1 MASSTNA
8 VILTGKG
15 EVRNCKLPV
24 GSATN
29 SILTEAQLM
38 GVLKRKTEP
47 EEIGTYKH
55 GLLRLTCFGYT
66 AGRAGTESK
75 HTLPA
80 PHDED
85 VCYGDIVVVAWKKGA
100 SWARPTAFSA
110 KEYEEFYEQRL
121 MGDGEDEEDV
131 GEDDEDD
138 AGADVEAEV
147 DAGAEAEADVDADI
161 EEVVDPDADEE
172 LPEEVVEEDEEAV
185 VDSEEEEEEDDED
198 ADEVEDGSEGSIGP
212 GLGEDDD
219 EIVITKT
226 KGKKKSVPKPTNAAA
241 NTGRGKQTYL
251 LQKGTIHDSVS
262 IHDGPYHERLLALI
276 QHQFGDSYIQS
287 HAEDLCAVIEDCAC
301 AEAERRGIVRHHAN
315 PLFQTVYK
323 AVVRR
328 ILGNIDP
335 SSYVQNEHL
344 HKQLQSGDLSL
355 ETLRSMSTQDMNPGL
370 YKELYDRQLLR
381 EQAQLEGN
389 KAMTSELFTCSR
401 CKKNQCTYYQLQTR
415 SADEPMTTFITCLNC
430 NKRWKE

>member
-1 MASSTNA
+1 MASTTNA

-55 GLLRLTCFGYT
+55 RQLRLTCFGYT
-66 AGRAGTESK
+66 TGRAGTESK

-85 VCYGDIVVVAWKKGA
+85 VCYGDILVVAWKKGA

-121 MGDGEDEEDV
+121 MGDGEDGDEGEDEGEDGEED
-131 GEDDEDD
+131 
-138 AGADVEAEV
+138 GADA
-147 DAGAEAEADVDADI
+147 DADADI
-161 EEVVDPDADEE
+161 EEVVDADADEE
-172 LPEEVVEEDEEAV
+172 DLPEEVVEEDEEAV
-185 VDSEEEEEEDDED
+185 VDSEEEEEEEDDED
-198 ADEVEDGSEGSIGP
+198 ADEAEDGSEGSIGG

-241 NTGRGKQTYL
+241 HTGRGKQTYL
-251 LQKGTIHDSVS
+251 LQKGTIHDSES
-262 IHDGPYHERLLALI
+262 IHEGPYHERLLALI
-276 QHQFGDSYIQS
+276 QHHFGDSYIQS

-355 ETLRSMSTQDMNPGL
+355 ETLRSMSTLDMNPGL

>member
-1 MASSTNA
+1 MA
-8 VILTGKG
+8 
-15 EVRNCKLPV
+15 
-24 GSATN
+24 
-29 SILTEAQLM
+29 
-38 GVLKRKTEP
+38 VLKRKTEP
-47 EEIGTYKH
+47 EEIGTYKY
-55 GLLRLTCFGYT
+55 GQLRLTCFGYT

-80 PHDED
+80 PHDDE
-85 VCYGDIVVVAWKKGA
+85 VRYGDIVVVAWKKGA
-100 SWARPTAFSA
+100 SWARPVAFSA
-110 KEYEEFYEQRL
+110 KEYEEFYQQRL
-121 MGDGEDEEDV
+121 MNEGEDGEEDSDGEAVAEPEE
-131 GEDDEDD
+131 EI
-138 AGADVEAEV
+138 VEE
-147 DAGAEAEADVDADI
+147 EAVE
-161 EEVVDPDADEE
+161 
-172 LPEEVVEEDEEAV
+172 EEVVEEEAVEDEELAV
-185 VDSEEEEEEDDED
+185 ESDQESTVDEEDEDEDEDED
-198 ADEVEDGSEGSIGP
+198 AEDGEDGSEGSIAG

-219 EIVITKT
+219 EIVITKS

-251 LQKGTIHDSVS
+251 LQKGTIQDTES
-262 IHDGPYHERLLALI
+262 IHDGPYHERLLTLI
-276 QHQFGDSYIQS
+276 RQKFSNVYIQA
-287 HAEDLCAVIEDCAC
+287 HAEELCVVIEDCAC

-344 HKQLQSGDLSL
+344 HKQLVSGDLSL
-355 ETLRSMSTQDMNPGL
+355 DTLRSMSTQDMNPAL

-389 KAMTSELFTCSR
+389 KAVVSELFTCSR

>member
-1 MASSTNA
+1 MASTTNA

-29 SILTEAQLM
+29 SILTETQLM

-47 EEIGTYKH
+47 EEICTYKH
-55 GLLRLTCFGYT
+55 GALRLTCFGYT
-66 AGRAGTESK
+66 TGRAGTESK

-85 VCYGDIVVVAWKKGA
+85 VCYGDILVVAWKKGA

-121 MGDGEDEEDV
+121 MGDGE
-131 GEDDEDD
+131 EDDEDED
-138 AGADVEAEV
+138 DEDG
-147 DAGAEAEADVDADI
+147 GPEADVDVDA
-161 EEVVDPDADEE
+161 EEVVDTGADADADADADVDEE
-172 LPEEVVEEDEEAV
+172 LPEEDEDAV
-185 VDSEEEEEEDDED
+185 VDSEEEEEEEDDED
-198 ADEVEDGSEGSIGP
+198 ADEAEDGSEGSIGG

-251 LQKGTIHDSVS
+251 LQKGAIHDSES
-262 IHDGPYHERLLALI
+262 IHDGPYHERLLTFI
-276 QHQFGDSYIQS
+276 RQKFGNTYIQA
-287 HAEDLCAVIEDCAC
+287 HAEELCAVIEDCAC

-328 ILGNIDP
+328 IMGNIDP
-335 SSYVQNEHL
+335 SSYVRNDHL

>member
-1 MASSTNA
+1 
-8 VILTGKG
+8 
-15 EVRNCKLPV
+15 
-24 GSATN
+24 
-29 SILTEAQLM
+29 
-38 GVLKRKTEP
+38 
-47 EEIGTYKH
+47 
-55 GLLRLTCFGYT
+55 
-66 AGRAGTESK
+66 
-75 HTLPA
+75 
-80 PHDED
+80 
-85 VCYGDIVVVAWKKGA
+85 
-100 SWARPTAFSA
+100 
-110 KEYEEFYEQRL
+110 
-121 MGDGEDEEDV
+121 MGDGEEDD
-131 GEDDEDD
+131 DDEDGED
-138 AGADVEAEV
+138 GEDGEP
-147 DAGAEAEADVDADI
+147 EADVDVDA
-161 EEVVDPDADEE
+161 EEVVDTGADADADADADVDEE
-172 LPEEVVEEDEEAV
+172 LPEEDEDVV

-198 ADEVEDGSEGSIGP
+198 ADEAEDGSEGSIGG

-251 LQKGTIHDSVS
+251 LQKGTIHDSES
-262 IHDGPYHERLLALI
+262 IHNGPNHERLLTLI
-276 QHQFGDSYIQS
+276 QYQFGDSYIQS

-328 ILGNIDP
+328 IMGNIDP

>member
-1 MASSTNA
+1 MASTTNA

-29 SILTEAQLM
+29 SILTETQLM

-55 GLLRLTCFGYT
+55 GQLRLTCFGYT
-66 AGRAGTESK
+66 TGRAGTESK

-85 VCYGDIVVVAWKKGA
+85 VCYGDIVVVGWKKGA

-121 MGDGEDEEDV
+121 MNEGEDGENGEDGED
-131 GEDDEDD
+131 GEDGVVPEMEE
-138 AGADVEAEV
+138 VEVE
-147 DAGAEAEADVDADI
+147 
-161 EEVVDPDADEE
+161 EEVVDAGGDADADADEE
-172 LPEEVVEEDEEAV
+172 LPEEVVEEDEEV
-185 VDSEEEEEEDDED
+185 VVESEEEEEEEEDDDD
-198 ADEVEDGSEGSIGP
+198 ADEAEDGSEGSIGG

-251 LQKGTIHDSVS
+251 LQKGTIHDSES

-276 QHQFGDSYIQS
+276 QHQFGDTFIQN

-355 ETLRSMSTQDMNPGL
+355 DTLRSMSTLDMNPGL

>member
-1 MASSTNA
+1 MASTTNA

-24 GSATN
+24 GAAAD
-29 SILTEAQLM
+29 SILTAAQLM
-38 GVLKRKTEP
+38 AVLKRKTEP
-47 EEIGTYKH
+47 EEIGTYKY
-55 GLLRLTCFGYT
+55 GQLRLTCFGYT

-80 PHDED
+80 PHDEE
-85 VCYGDIVVVAWKKGA
+85 VCYGDIVVVAWKKGS
-100 SWARPTAFSA
+100 SWARPVAFSA
-110 KEYEEFYEQRL
+110 KEYEEFYQQRL
-121 MGDGEDEEDV
+121 MNEGENGEDGEDGEEDSD
-131 GEDDEDD
+131 GEAVAEAEEEIVEEEAVEEEAVEDEELAGESDQESSVDDED
-138 AGADVEAEV
+138 
-147 DAGAEAEADVDADI
+147 
-161 EEVVDPDADEE
+161 
-172 LPEEVVEEDEEAV
+172 EDEDE
-185 VDSEEEEEEDDED
+185 DDDED
-198 ADEVEDGSEGSIGP
+198 EDGEDGEDGSEGSIAG

-219 EIVITKT
+219 EIVITKS

-251 LQKGTIHDSVS
+251 LQKGTIQDTES
-262 IHDGPYHERLLALI
+262 IHDGPYHERLLTLI
-276 QHQFGDSYIQS
+276 RQKFSNAYIQA
-287 HAEDLCAVIEDCAC
+287 HAEELCAVIEDCTC

-344 HKQLQSGDLSL
+344 HKQLVSGDLSL
-355 ETLRSMSTQDMNPGL
+355 DTLRSMSTQDMNPAL

-389 KAMTSELFTCSR
+389 KAVVSELFTCSR

>member
-1 MASSTNA
+1 
-8 VILTGKG
+8 
-15 EVRNCKLPV
+15 
-24 GSATN
+24 
-29 SILTEAQLM
+29 
-38 GVLKRKTEP
+38 
-47 EEIGTYKH
+47 
-55 GLLRLTCFGYT
+55 
-66 AGRAGTESK
+66 
-75 HTLPA
+75 
-80 PHDED
+80 
-85 VCYGDIVVVAWKKGA
+85 
-100 SWARPTAFSA
+100 
-110 KEYEEFYEQRL
+110 
-121 MGDGEDEEDV
+121 
-131 GEDDEDD
+131 
-138 AGADVEAEV
+138 
-147 DAGAEAEADVDADI
+147 
-161 EEVVDPDADEE
+161 
-172 LPEEVVEEDEEAV
+172 
-185 VDSEEEEEEDDED
+185 
-198 ADEVEDGSEGSIGP
+198 
-212 GLGEDDD
+212 
-219 EIVITKT
+219 
-226 KGKKKSVPKPTNAAA
+226 
-241 NTGRGKQTYL
+241 
-251 LQKGTIHDSVS
+251 
-262 IHDGPYHERLLALI
+262 
-276 QHQFGDSYIQS
+276 
-287 HAEDLCAVIEDCAC
+287 VIEDCAC